1 MYICSWLPFIFLVGP
16 SSARLFVSVPI
27 SSQVFCHP
35 SPSSLAARK
44 LSLQLKLSSSAL
56 SLARLNR

>member
-1 MYICSWLPFIFLVGP
+1 MCICSWLPLIFLVGP
-16 SSARLFVSVPI
+16 LSARRFVSVPI
-27 SSQVFCHP
+27 SSLVFAIPLLHV
-35 SPSSLAARK
+35 AARK